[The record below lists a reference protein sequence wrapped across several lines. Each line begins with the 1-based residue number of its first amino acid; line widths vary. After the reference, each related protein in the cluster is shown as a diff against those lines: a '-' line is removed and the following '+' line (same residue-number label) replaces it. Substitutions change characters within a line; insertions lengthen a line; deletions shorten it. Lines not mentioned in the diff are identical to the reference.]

1 MEPGKS
7 LVLKARQAGSLG
19 IVQEVMDAI
28 LEEEQQK
35 IRELAMQLQ
44 QQTQQ
49 QAAQT
54 TQENVAD
61 ASVLEPPEV
70 EEV

>member
-7 LVLKARQAGSLG
+7 LVLKAGQAGSLG
-19 IVQEVMDAI
+19 IVQEVMNSI
-28 LEEEQQK
+28 QEEEQQK
-35 IRELAMQLQ
+35 ISELAMQLQ

-61 ASVLEPPEV
+61 VSVLEPPED